1 DLMVQPAFTVPVV
14 AGGAVQGTED
24 DVVAQRIGDMP
35 AVGGGLE
42 GRVRDIEEERVVCER
57 GGGAA
62 VAYLRVIDRDLHAV
76 RESPGLRGWLRSER
90 DRQERVGGADGNVHG
105 RIARRARRCHDA
117 IPYHEATTISLGCS
131 RVGGGM

>member
-62 VAYLRVIDRDLHAV
+62 VADLRVIDRDLLAV
-76 RESPGLRGWLRSER
+76 PESPGLRGRLRSER
-90 DRQERVGGADGNVHG
+90 DRQERVEGGGSGRG

-117 IPYHEATTISLGCS
+117 IPYPEAPTKVRG
-131 RVGGGM
+131 